1 MKVIVDTSVWS
12 LALRHNSKVEDSPYI
27 VLFRDL
33 IADGRVALLGA
44 IRQEIL
50 SGIRHINQY
59 NVLKNYL
66 HAFPNL
72 ELDIEDYELASEFY
86 NTCHRHSILGT
97 NTDFLICAAAVRR
110 NYRILTT
117 DKNFE
122 SFSHHISIKLVQC

>member
-12 LALRHNSKVEDSPYI
+12 LALRHNSQVEHSSHI

-33 IADGRVALLGA
+33 ITDGRVVLLGA

-50 SGIRHINQY
+50 SGIRHTAQY
-59 NVLKNYL
+59 NILKNYL

-86 NTCHRHSILGT
+86 YACDRQSILST
-97 NTDFLICAAAVRR
+97 NTDLLICAAAVRR

-117 DKNFE
+117 DKHFENF
-122 SFSHHISIKLVQC
+122 SQYIPIKLVQC